1 MQVLSEWMGDETI
14 CLGLKQQVMSGR
26 GGVQVRSE
34 RGGACRSEG
43 GLSPRQARKT
53 HASRVNQREACRPIQ
68 TIVG

>member
-34 RGGACRSEG
+34 RGGAI
-43 GLSPRQARKT
+43 SPPSK
-53 HASRVNQREACRPIQ
+53 EDAC
-68 TIVG
+68 